1 MLAEVIQAAAERGLG
16 RVHREPNQ
24 PRNSP
29 SRSARRA
36 GHEGGHRNG
45 SGRSGG
51 NRRAVTEAAGER
63 GDRNP
68 GGADRTGKRANR
80 ARTALATSP
89 LTKRTSAVSLAG
101 LVFASTMSS
110 PRARCSAT
118 RSSRASATC
127 LPKRRHVFDRAGVPK
142 HLRPLVGGKVNV
154 DLIDGNWADI
164 PARGGHHGR
173 RDPWR
178 TARPNPGRATLP
190 GRRPQPAGST

>member
-1 MLAEVIQAAAERGLG
+1 MDTTAWPDERMLAEVIQAAAERGLG

-51 NRRAVTEAAGER
+51 NRRAVAEAAGER

-89 LTKRTSAVSLAG
+89 LTNRTSAVSLSG

-110 PRARCSAT
+110 PRARSSAT
-118 RSSRASATC
+118 RSVRERQELTNPGLVSTARCCGRPRHRQTDSDGVCSPASRRVAT
-127 LPKRRHVFDRAGVPK
+127 
-142 HLRPLVGGKVNV
+142 LRPRFAGL
-154 DLIDGNWADI
+154 
-164 PARGGHHGR
+164 
-173 RDPWR
+173 
-178 TARPNPGRATLP
+178 ATLT
-190 GRRPQPAGST
+190 PAPRTPSDWLLV

>member
-1 MLAEVIQAAAERGLG
+1 MLVEVIQAAAERGLG

-24 PRNSP
+24 PRYSP

-51 NRRAVTEAAGER
+51 NRRAVAEAAGER

-68 GGADRTGKRANR
+68 GGADRTGRRANR

-89 LTKRTSAVSLAG
+89 LTKRTSAVSLSG

-110 PRARCSAT
+110 PRARSLAT

-127 LPKRRHVFDRAGVPK
+127 LPNAAMCSTARASRSTCAHWSAARRLPRQSHPAAQAHRTADGCCTRRRHRRSAPSPRQPTIETAS
-142 HLRPLVGGKVNV
+142 RP
-154 DLIDGNWADI
+154 
-164 PARGGHHGR
+164 
-173 RDPWR
+173 
-178 TARPNPGRATLP
+178 
-190 GRRPQPAGST
+190 